1 MNDLINH
8 AKLPVGAFAEEET
21 TGVGR
26 TGDVSACKLE
36 GTCVEVRIEEDTLV
50 GVIAMKTVFFA
61 ISVYH
66 LDNSTI
72 QIFSFPFKFLAML

>member
-36 GTCVEVRIEEDTLV
+36 GTCVEVRIEEDTSV
-50 GVIAMKTVFFA
+50 GVIAMKTVFLPFLYIILITA
-61 ISVYH
+61 PFR
-66 LDNSTI
+66 
-72 QIFSFPFKFLAML
+72 FSPFLSSF